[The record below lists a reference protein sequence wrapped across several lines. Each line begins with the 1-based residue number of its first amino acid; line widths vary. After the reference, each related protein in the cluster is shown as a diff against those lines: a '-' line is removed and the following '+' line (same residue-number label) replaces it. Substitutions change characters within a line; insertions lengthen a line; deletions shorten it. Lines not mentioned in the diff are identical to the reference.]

1 MHDALEATETTL
13 KKTCLVG
20 DEKKVVVCIIV
31 VAVVAVV
38 VVAAAVAAAAAAA
51 VGDVDDVDDA
61 VAVADFV
68 AVAVV
73 VLPLIA
79 FELVDLTDVV
89 VGFVVGFVALPSC
102 VAGDEAVV
110 VAVVG
115 GQVIQSTFDRQLL
128 LVNYLV

>member
-1 MHDALEATETTL
+1 LHDALEATETTL

-38 VVAAAVAAAAAAA
+38 VVAAAVAAAAAA

>member
-38 VVAAAVAAAAAAA
+38 VVAAAVAAAAAA

>member
-1 MHDALEATETTL
+1 
-13 KKTCLVG
+13 VG

-38 VVAAAVAAAAAAA
+38 VVAAAVAAAAAA